1 MFVEPWDS
9 SSSRGGKHNPLSIG
23 SSKGMFNELFD

>member
-9 SSSRGGKHNPLSIG
+9 SSSREKKHNPLSIG
-23 SSKGMFNELFD
+23 SSKRMFNELFD